1 MYYKNHDY
9 TVWMKTSDDH
19 EKYFIKFHS
28 QTNSSIIEIG
38 RDVFDM
44 YLKEFNK
51 PMERQRNEKR
61 RHIDAV
67 DIDSHVKSGGLF
79 ELPFEPGSAARVD
92 VYTALKS
99 CTAVQ
104 RKRLI
109 LHHIQGY
116 SFTEIALMENCDEA
130 AIRRSVS
137 SAIKKLKKYFL
148 GSPKSN

>member
-1 MYYKNHDY
+1 MYYKNRDY
-9 TVWMKTSDDH
+9 SVWMKTIDSQV
-19 EKYFIKFHS
+19 KYFIMFHN
-28 QTNSSIIEIG
+28 QTNSSIIEI
-38 RDVFDM
+38 DKDIFDM

-67 DIDSHVKSGGLF
+67 DIDSHIKSGGLS
-79 ELPFEPGSAARVD
+79 ELPFEPGSTVRVD
-92 VYTALKS
+92 FYTALKS

-116 SFTEIALMENCDEA
+116 SFTEIAKLECCDYSSVRESIRA
-130 AIRRSVS
+130 AEKNIS
-137 SAIKKLKKYFL
+137 KYFL
-148 GSPKSN
+148 DTP